1 MKFLTSFFLASV
13 AALLLNTNNDVE
25 AFAPTPLFGISN
37 TAASQQCASSL
48 PLFMTKS
55 EVGETT
61 LDAEFDKLKAFIKKH
76 DGVDATANKKIVPD
90 RSVGPDTLTCQ
101 STITALFV
109 AVQNPAFNDWTRAVN
124 DISTCP
130 PASSEMLADTNA
142 IPSNMW
148 QRWILS
154 FWQQAFD
161 TSSTQAATDAQA
173 QDRAAL
179 EDSLS
184 DSVTTI
190 NEWINIYA
198 GI

>member
-101 STITALFV
+101 SKITPLYA
-109 AVQNPAFNDWTRAVN
+109 AVQDPAFNDWTRAVN

-142 IPSNMW
+142 LPFSW
-148 QRWILS
+148 PKVFLEAY
-154 FWQQAFD
+154 QQVFD
-161 TSSTQAATDAQA
+161 ISSTQAAADAQA